1 MLARDIRDHGCQC
14 GKQGVSRALCRRR
27 RTVAFPCECAAVQI
41 DKCAFNGRAADI
53 HADRQGRS
61 FQTDCRIVMFA
72 PPRPDNDPIIT
83 CNMNSIDTQF
93 ATRRNAALQP
103 GTLHAALLDRLT
115 RTLGKNP
122 DSATPRDIYDSL
134 SLAVREEPTL
144 RWLATQRRVSNAHVK
159 RVCYFSVEYLPG
171 RSLIN
176 ALSSLDGDL
185 VQEART
191 VLRSMGFELE
201 DIAAQE
207 VDPGLGNGGL
217 GRLAACFLDSLA
229 TLHYPAVGYGIRYDY
244 GIFTQVI
251 GPDGGQR
258 EVASSWLRLRN
269 VWEAPRSSVRY
280 TVRFGGRSEAEQG
293 AAVSDAHRWVGTNDM
308 YAIGFDQLTPGN
320 GGPTV
325 NHLRLWSGRAIT
337 PFQID
342 SFNAGNYA
350 AAVQDQ
356 LEAKNL
362 SRVLYP
368 DDSTPQGKELRLKQQ
383 YFFVS
388 ASLQDILLTHLSEGR
403 SLASLP
409 QSVAIQLNDTHPAVA
424 IAELM
429 RLLVD
434 EHGLSWAES
443 WPITNAVFS
452 YTNHTLLPEALETWP
467 VAMFER
473 LLPRHLEIIYVI
485 NREFLR
491 TVESAYPADQQRLR
505 DMSIIDDGSD
515 RRVRMAHLAIVGSH
529 KVNGVAQLHSDL
541 MRRHVFHGFAEM
553 YPERFVNVTN
563 GIAVRRWLKQSNPG
577 LSALL
582 TQHLGRSWE
591 NDLEELARMAGAVD
605 DAHFRRQFR
614 AVKHANKQ
622 RLAAE
627 VMRRTGLEIS
637 IDCLFDVQVKRIHE
651 YKRQL
656 LNLLY
661 VVTRYR
667 KIRDEPR
674 ADTVPRAV
682 IFAGKAAPGYVMAKA
697 IIKLINNVAR
707 TIDAD
712 TVVRDKLRV
721 AFLPDYDV
729 SLAQKIM
736 PAADLSQQISTAGME
751 ASGTGNMKL
760 ALNGALTI
768 GTLDGAN
775 IEIRDRVGAEN
786 MFIFGLTADEIEA
799 RRAAGY
805 RPRDEVDA
813 NKELKDTLDLIASG
827 FFSSDRPDDAKPVI
841 DRLLSDGEPYL
852 VLADYAAYAK
862 AQGEVDALYAQED
875 QWSRKAAINCLNM
888 GFFSS
893 DRSIREYADRIWSVK
908 PVI

>member
-1 MLARDIRDHGCQC
+1 MR
-14 GKQGVSRALCRRR
+14 
-27 RTVAFPCECAAVQI
+27 
-41 DKCAFNGRAADI
+41 
-53 HADRQGRS
+53 
-61 FQTDCRIVMFA
+61 
-72 PPRPDNDPIIT
+72 
-83 CNMNSIDTQF
+83 SIDSQF
-93 ATRRNAALQP
+93 ATRRHAALQP
-103 GTLHAALLDRLT
+103 GTLHAALLERLT

-122 DSATPRDIYDSL
+122 ESAGARDVYDAL
-134 SLAVREEPTL
+134 SLAVREELTL
-144 RWLATQRRVSNAHVK
+144 RWLATQRRVANAHVK

-171 RSLIN
+171 RSLVN
-176 ALSSLDGDL
+176 ALSCLDGDL
-185 VQEART
+185 VQEARAA
-191 VLRSMGFELE
+191 LRDMGHDLE

-229 TLHYPAVGYGIRYDY
+229 TLQYPAVGYGIRYDY

-269 VWEAPRSSVRY
+269 VWETPRGNVRF
-280 TVRFGGRSEAEQG
+280 TVRFGGRIQPEET
-293 AAVSDAHRWVGTNDM
+293 AAPDDMGRWVGTSDI
-308 YAIGFDQLTPGN
+308 YAIGFDQLIPGN
-320 GGPTV
+320 RGPTV

-337 PFQID
+337 PFHID
-342 SFNAGNYA
+342 AFNAGDYA
-350 AAVQDQ
+350 AAVREQV
-356 LEAKNL
+356 EAKNL

-388 ASLQDILLTHLSEGR
+388 ASLQDILATHLSEGR
-403 SLASLP
+403 SLASMP
-409 QSVAIQLNDTHPAVA
+409 DSVAIQLNDTHPAVA
-424 IAELM
+424 IPELM

-434 EHGLSWAES
+434 EHGLSWNES
-443 WPITNAVFS
+443 WLITTRVFA
-452 YTNHTLLPEALETWP
+452 YTNHTLLPEALESWP

-473 LLPRHLEIIYVI
+473 LLPRHLQIIYLI
-485 NREFLR
+485 NRDFLQS
-491 TVESAYPADQQRLR
+491 VEARYPGDDARRRSL
-505 DMSIIDDGSD
+505 SIIDDAGD
-515 RRVRMAHLAIVGSH
+515 RRVRMAHLAIIGSH
-529 KVNGVAQLHSDL
+529 RVNGVAQLHSDL
-541 MRRHVFHGFAEM
+541 MRQQVFCGFADL
-553 YPERFVNVTN
+553 YPDRFINVTN

-577 LSALL
+577 LSTLL
-582 TQHLGRSWE
+582 TERLGSAWE
-591 NDLEELARMAGAVD
+591 NDLEEIGRLIGAAD
-605 DAHFRRQFR
+605 DAEFRRQFR
-614 AVKHANKQ
+614 GIKRTNKQ
-622 RLAAE
+622 RLADE
-627 VMRRTGLEIS
+627 VMRRTGVELS
-637 IDCLFDVQVKRIHE
+637 VNSLFDVQVKRIHE

-667 KIRDEPR
+667 RIRDNPR
-674 ADTVPRAV
+674 ADIVPRNV
-682 IFAGKAAPGYVMAKA
+682 IFAGKAAPGYAMAKA

-712 TVVRDKLRV
+712 PAVRDKLRV

-775 IEIRDRVGAEN
+775 IEIRDHVGAEN
-786 MFIFGLTADEIEA
+786 VFIFGLTAQEVAA

-805 RPRDEVDA
+805 QPRRELDA
-813 NKELKDTLDLIASG
+813 NPDLKGTLDLIESG
-827 FFSSDRPDDAKPVI
+827 FFSPGRPHDAKPVV
-841 DRLLSDGEPYL
+841 DRLLSDGEPFL
-852 VLADYAAYAK
+852 VLADFAAYAR
-862 AQGEVDALYAQED
+862 AQDHVDALFVRED
-875 QWSRKAAINCLNM
+875 DWSHKAIINCLNM
-888 GFFSS
+888 GYFSS
-893 DRSIREYADRIWSVK
+893 DRSIREYADRIWAVK

>member
-1 MLARDIRDHGCQC
+1 MD
-14 GKQGVSRALCRRR
+14 
-27 RTVAFPCECAAVQI
+27 
-41 DKCAFNGRAADI
+41 
-53 HADRQGRS
+53 
-61 FQTDCRIVMFA
+61 
-72 PPRPDNDPIIT
+72 
-83 CNMNSIDTQF
+83 SIDTQF

-122 DSATPRDIYDSL
+122 DSATPRDIYDAL
-134 SLAVREEPTL
+134 SLAVREELTL
-144 RWLATQRRVSNAHVK
+144 RWLATQRRVANAHVK

-185 VQEART
+185 VHEART
-191 VLRSMGFELE
+191 ALRAMGHELE

-207 VDPGLGNGGL
+207 LDPGLGNGGL

-251 GPDGGQR
+251 DADGAQR
-258 EVASSWLRLRN
+258 EVASSWLKLRN
-269 VWEAPRSSVRY
+269 VWETPISSVRY
-280 TVRFGGRSEAEQG
+280 TVRFGGRSEAPEN
-293 AAVSDAHRWVGTNDM
+293 AAVSEAHRWVGTEDI
-308 YAIGFDQLTPGN
+308 YAIGFDQMIPGN

-337 PFQID
+337 PFKLD

-388 ASLQDILLTHLSEGR
+388 ASLQDILATHQSEGR

-409 QSVAIQLNDTHPAVA
+409 DSIAIQLNDTHPAVA
-424 IAELM
+424 IPELM

-434 EHGLSWAES
+434 EHAVSWKES
-443 WPITNAVFS
+443 WDITRSVFS
-452 YTNHTLLPEALETWP
+452 YTNHTLLPEALESWP
-467 VAMFER
+467 VSMFER
-473 LLPRHLEIIYVI
+473 LLPRHLEIIYLI
-485 NREFLR
+485 NRDFLQA
-491 TVESAYPADQQRLR
+491 VASSYPDDPQRLR
-505 DMSIIDDGSD
+505 DLSIIDDGGD
-515 RRVRMAHLAIVGSH
+515 RRVRMSHLAIVGSH
-529 KVNGVAQLHSDL
+529 KVNGVAQLHSDI
-541 MRRHVFHGFAEM
+541 MRKYVFHGFAQM
-553 YPERFVNVTN
+553 YPDRFINVTN

-582 TQHLGRSWE
+582 TQHLGRAWE
-591 NDLEELARMAGAVD
+591 NDLEELGRLIGAAD
-605 DAHFRRQFR
+605 DADFRRQFR
-614 AVKHANKQ
+614 GIKRTNKQ
-622 RLAAE
+622 RLAEE
-627 VMRRTGLEIS
+627 VKRRSGLEIDVDS
-637 IDCLFDVQVKRIHE
+637 LFDVQVKRIHE

-667 KIRDEPR
+667 RIRENPR
-674 ADTVPRAV
+674 AATVPRTV
-682 IFAGKAAPGYVMAKA
+682 IFAGKAAPGYAMAKA
-697 IIKLINNVAR
+697 IIKLINNVVR

-712 TVVRDKLRV
+712 ELMRGKLQV

-775 IEIRDRVGAEN
+775 IEIRDHVGAEN
-786 MFIFGLTADEIEA
+786 MFIFGLTADEVAA

-805 RPRDEVDA
+805 EPMREVDA
-813 NKELKDTLDLIASG
+813 NPELKGTLDLIASG
-827 FFSSDRPDDAKPVI
+827 FFSPQRPDDAKPVI
-841 DRLLSDGEPYL
+841 DRLLSRGEPFL
-852 VLADYAAYAK
+852 VLADYAAYVK
-862 AQGEVDALYAQED
+862 AQEEVDELYALED
-875 QWSRKAAINCLNM
+875 RWSHKAVINCLNM
-888 GFFSS
+888 GYFSS
-893 DRSIREYADRIWSVK
+893 DRSIRDYADRIWSVR
-908 PVI
+908 PAI